1 METIWS
7 IREKD
12 NPEKVLTDLLE
23 IRIIN
28 LKRIREAYQKDKDS
42 KKNQWVMFLEDPNSR
57 EVQEIMEKNED
68 VKKAVVTVREMSE
81 DEKMER
87 LAELRQKAIMDEK
100 ALYNTGIREGKEL
113 GRAEGEKIGEQ
124 KGEQKNKIEV
134 IKRML
139 NEKFDNDTIK
149 KIANATDEEIEEA
162 KIKLK

>member
-1 METIWS
+1 METIS
-7 IREKD
+7 NIREKD
-12 NPEKVLTDLLE
+12 NPEKVLTDLME

-139 NEKFDNDTIK
+139 NANLGIDLIK
-149 KIANATDEEIEEA
+149 ECTNATDEEIEEA
-162 KIKLK
+162 KISKK